1 MYLIYFFL
9 FYFIVFLGHAS
20 AESLVVLENTKK
32 KIKCKG
38 FLTWV
43 FLLVLISLYFMYCS
57 IH

>member
-1 MYLIYFFL
+1 MYLYF

-32 KIKCKG
+32 KIKSKG
-38 FLTWV
+38 FLTRI
-43 FLLVLISLYFMYCS
+43 FLLVLISVYFMYCS